1 MTSIVLSSVEEA
13 RVLRECAANPNKV
26 LFAAT
31 KRIGDIALSFCLAAL
46 TLLLLPFIA
55 LAIKI
60 ESSGP
65 IFFKQKRV
73 GQDGKHF
80 MLWKFRSTHRTSVD
94 ETIGW
99 GAEGDHIYTKVGRFL
114 RKSYLDEL
122 PQIKNVLKGEMSLI
136 GPRPER
142 PEFVEI
148 FKKEI
153 PFYELRMLV
162 RPGLTGWAQVNM
174 GNRAFANEAKEKLRY
189 DLYYIKHRTFLME
202 LKIILKTLA
211 MLSRRTGR

>member
-1 MTSIVLSSVEEA
+1 MIYEYIKRLQDIVLSLLISV
-13 RVLRECAANPNKV
+13 
-26 LFAAT
+26 F
-31 KRIGDIALSFCLAAL
+31 LAIIF
-46 TLLLLPFIA
+46 PFIA
-55 LAIKI
+55 LAIKL
-60 ESSGP
+60 ESPGP

-73 GQDGKHF
+73 GKNGEHF

-99 GAEGDHIYTKVGRFL
+99 GEEGDSVYTKVGKFL

-153 PFYELRMLV
+153 PNYELRLRV
-162 RPGLTGWAQVNM
+162 RPGLSGWAQVNM
-174 GNRAFANEAKEKLRY
+174 EDRAFANEAKQKLRY
-189 DLYYIKHRTFLME
+189 DLYYIEHRSLWLDF
-202 LKIILKTLA
+202 KILLKTFKIVS
-211 MLSRRTGR
+211 MRMGR